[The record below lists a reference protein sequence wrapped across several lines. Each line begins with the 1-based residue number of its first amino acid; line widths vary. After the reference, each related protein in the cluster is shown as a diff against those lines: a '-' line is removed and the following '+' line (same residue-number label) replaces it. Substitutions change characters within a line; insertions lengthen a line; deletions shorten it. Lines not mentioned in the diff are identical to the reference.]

1 MKRNFSKQVLLAV
14 LFCLTDFLSFGS
26 NVPVEEYSGSA
37 SVYAIARYG
46 KKMANGDYLSS
57 RHKTCSHEFLPMG
70 SLIEV
75 TNLANSRSV
84 VVEVNGKSQTT
95 SLELTHS
102 TAQEIG
108 MTGSSRNEVK
118 IIVLRRGDENG
129 AMVNPTT
136 SYSSNS
142 VQSTVVASS
151 VYNPMPAPERSKRRG
166 PATNN
171 PDALYNAGNAGISQP
186 APAPAPRTTYTTYSS
201 QPVVVSQPQVVTQTQ
216 QPVPVQPTQAAP
228 PQKKYEFP
236 NEFPQHTPMKLDT
249 VNGKVI
255 IRN

>member
-14 LFCLTDFLSFGS
+14 LFCLTNFLSFGS
-26 NVPVEEYSGSA
+26 DFIVEEYSGSA

-102 TAQEIG
+102 IAQEIG
-108 MTGSSRNEVK
+108 MTSTSRNEVK

-129 AMVNPTT
+129 VIISPSV

-142 VQSTVVASS
+142 VQSTVVSSS
-151 VYNPMPAPERSKRRG
+151 VYNPMPAPERSKRKG

-171 PDALYNAGNAGISQP
+171 PEALYNAGNAGISQP
-186 APAPAPRTTYTTYSS
+186 APPPIPRTTYTTYSS

-216 QPVPVQPTQAAP
+216 QYVPPTQAAP